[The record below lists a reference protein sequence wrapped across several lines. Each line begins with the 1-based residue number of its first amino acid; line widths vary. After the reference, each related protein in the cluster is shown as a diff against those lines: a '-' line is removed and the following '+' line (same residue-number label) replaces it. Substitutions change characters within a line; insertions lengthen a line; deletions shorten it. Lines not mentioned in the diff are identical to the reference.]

1 MRLRLLPLLLLVT
14 ALAPVQAA
22 APARPNL
29 VVFLIDDLGVMDSS
43 VPFLTD
49 AAGRPQR
56 HPLNEF

>member
-1 MRLRLLPLLLLVT
+1 
-14 ALAPVQAA
+14 
-22 APARPNL
+22 
-29 VVFLIDDLGVMDSS
+29 VFLIDDLGVMDSS